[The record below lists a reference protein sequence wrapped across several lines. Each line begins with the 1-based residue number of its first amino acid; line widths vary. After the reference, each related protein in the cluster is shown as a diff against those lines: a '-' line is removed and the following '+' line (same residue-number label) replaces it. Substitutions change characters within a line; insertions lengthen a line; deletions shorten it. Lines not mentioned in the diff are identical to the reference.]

1 MFALIVPGRMV
12 QPIEAV
18 PGAGDKFAV
27 TIPDAPSLNHISV
40 FMTGQVAFPD
50 GYGATVHLD
59 MPGKG
64 WAVIGGLTN
73 QKPSAIFRLR
83 GTFIPSSAAQ
93 ATTFGAT
100 ATASTTYTLGISC
113 EPLAAVEAQV
123 AAVGQ
128 TTAGAAANPS
138 SSTALVPAQSAAAPP
153 DPVLL
158 AGLVGKNLVN
168 AVSGFAQPLPDGS
181 GSWIPTQAFDRW
193 YREFER
199 KLKTTGVGFLLRTD

>member
-1 MFALIVPGRMV
+1 MLQSTLTCRKLERDLPKACASANVPNVPLALR
-12 QPIEAV
+12 
-18 PGAGDKFAV
+18 FC
-27 TIPDAPSLNHISV
+27 S
-40 FMTGQVAFPD
+40 
-50 GYGATVHLD
+50 
-59 MPGKG
+59 GKG
-64 WAVIGGLTN
+64 WAVIGGCVSSSSNALCCHMCALADLRGTDRLTN

-138 SSTALVPAQSAAAPP
+138 SSTALVPSQSVAAPP

-193 YREFER
+193 YRCVSR
-199 KLKTTGVGFLLRTD
+199 